1 MQDLA
6 VMESLQLVL
15 ENVVSIVFDGLNEFG
30 NSSHEVHLIL
40 CQIFEGLIILFR
52 SFLFTCI

>member
-15 ENVVSIVFDGLNEFG
+15 ENVVSVVFDGLNEFG
-30 NSSHEVHLIL
+30 SSSHEVHLIL

-52 SFLFTCI
+52 